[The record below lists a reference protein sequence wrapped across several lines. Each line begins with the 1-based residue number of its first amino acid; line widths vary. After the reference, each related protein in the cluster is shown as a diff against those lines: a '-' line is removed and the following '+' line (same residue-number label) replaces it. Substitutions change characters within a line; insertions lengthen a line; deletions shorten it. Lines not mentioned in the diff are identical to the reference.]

1 MCFRNTLLQSYREKF
16 EAVITAAELVASPS
30 CALSD
35 EAKRTLVQSKVD
47 ALPAVKKDD
56 ATGLRIDFSLE
67 NEDTGEVWWGDVT
80 AVHPGA
86 ETYQDKELKHL
97 CARQIAAHVSDVF
110 LGPDPIKL
118 DPSPLL
124 VERTNAKISKYSRLV
139 TTVNWHLWRRTCWSG
154 LYNNFVL
161 NASWLERAPMASL
174 LWTLYEISAASSS
187 QTCSLLWLQVV
198 GK

>member
-1 MCFRNTLLQSYREKF
+1 MKKHNFLTRVVSKAGKEAGLNVKVEPDTFGLLLGEFSKSDCKRVFPKHASKSYREKF
-16 EAVITAAELVASPS
+16 EAVI
-30 CALSD
+30 
-35 EAKRTLVQSKVD
+35 
-47 ALPAVKKDD
+47 
-56 ATGLRIDFSLE
+56 
-67 NEDTGEVWWGDVT
+67 
-80 AVHPGA
+80 
-86 ETYQDKELKHL
+86 TYQDKELKHL

-139 TTVNWHLWRRTCWSG
+139 HVGKKQFGEKKRKQAPKFT
-154 LYNNFVL
+154 NNFVL